1 MHEIFASDYYSS
13 FRLKAWCSQPEL
25 IPADMELVIVE
36 PPVLAEEVPPL
47 KRALKYDIKITST
60 LAPSFGA
67 DDVPP
72 PPLPREDPDH
82 GRRRRRW

>member
-1 MHEIFASDYYSS
+1 
-13 FRLKAWCSQPEL
+13 
-25 IPADMELVIVE
+25 MELVIIE
-36 PPVLAEEVPPL
+36 APVLAEEVPPR

-60 LAPSFGA
+60 LAPSSGA

-82 GRRRRRW
+82 GQRRRRR